1 MVWKMKKEN
10 NPTVP
15 IQKYKETEI
24 MRENFFKKTMDEVSR
39 RYANNRSTKW
49 RKNKKR
55 AMQQPKK

>member
-24 MRENFFKKTMDEVSR
+24 MREKFF
-39 RYANNRSTKW
+39 
-49 RKNKKR
+49 
-55 AMQQPKK
+55 

>member
-24 MRENFFKKTMDEVSR
+24 MRENFF
-39 RYANNRSTKW
+39 
-49 RKNKKR
+49 
-55 AMQQPKK
+55 